1 MIYFIFIWSILLPV
15 CWLIGTATL
24 VRLDAINLYRQ
35 GDRLLLALWIGILLL
50 ALTLL
55 TTSLVFPLT
64 PLVGA
69 IVVITLSAAAL
80 NDQRTRSE
88 AVDLGQTIPIP
99 TIVMGLV
106 AGIAI
111 ASLTSQEVTWIDAGL
126 YHYSLIQWLAKFGTI
141 PGLALLFSNLGFTSS
156 WFALVAPFSGEALNF
171 RATAVINGLIFLI
184 TLFHLLLS
192 LQRVRSKTDQI
203 ADWFIICSLL
213 FLIPFVATN
222 NLLSL
227 ILVSASPDLP
237 IIFLP
242 LIIAW
247 SIMPIS
253 AVEKQRNSQK
263 GLSSPI
269 EKVRLIPLILAI
281 GAVTIKLTALPLLL
295 ICWIFQAKSRKPIS
309 QMLLSTALIFVLLM
323 PFLAANTLTS
333 GCPLYPSS
341 ALCLNLPWSVSGQA
355 VAAIA
360 ESTHGW
366 TPWSPISSGSQ
377 DTGSFL
383 LQWLTE
389 NLLDLAMTLMT
400 IILVGCI
407 VYSLAKTRLR
417 YSPGYLWTILL
428 SACGVG
434 FFWLTSPFF
443 RFALGFLTLPPAFLV
458 ASFLQQSYSQ
468 KQLNLPFHLV
478 HWNRLWG
485 NRQPVSPQ
493 LLAISTFI
501 IVLALTYSIQH
512 AQILLPP
519 PVKTVQFTQNQLNGI
534 LYRSPIH
541 DLCWTTEIPCV
552 SELRKVKLREPQHG
566 LSKGFIRA
574 D

>member
-24 VRLDAINLYRQ
+24 ARLDAISLYRP
-35 GDRLLLALWIGILLL
+35 GDRLILALWIGILLL

-55 TTSLVFPLT
+55 TTSLVLPLT

-69 IVVITLSAAAL
+69 IVATTLAAAAL
-80 NDQRTRSE
+80 NDQQTRAE
-88 AVDLGQTIPIP
+88 VVYLGQNIQTTTIFLG
-99 TIVMGLV
+99 MV
-106 AGIAI
+106 AGIAV
-111 ASLTSQEVTWIDAGL
+111 ASLTSREVNWIDAGL
-126 YHYSLIQWLAKFGTI
+126 YHYNLIQWLAKFGTV

-156 WFALVAPFSGEALNF
+156 WFALVAPLSGEALDF
-171 RATAVINGLIFLI
+171 RATAIVNGLILLI

-213 FLIPFVATN
+213 FLVPFVATN
-222 NLLSL
+222 NLLAL

-253 AVEKQRNSQK
+253 SREKQKSSQQV
-263 GLSSPI
+263 LPSSI
-269 EKVRLIPLILAI
+269 EQVRFVPLILAI
-281 GAVTIKLTALPLLL
+281 VAVTIKLTALPLLL
-295 ICWIFQAKSRKPIS
+295 ICWIFQARSRKPIS
-309 QMLLSTALIFVLLM
+309 QILVATVLITVLLM
-323 PFLAANTLTS
+323 PFLAANILTS

-341 ALCLNLPWSVSGQA
+341 ALCLDLPWSVSGQA

-366 TPWSPISSGSQ
+366 TPWSPLSSSNQ
-377 DTGSFL
+377 NTGSFL

-400 IILVGCI
+400 AILVCCI
-407 VYSLAKTRLR
+407 VFGLAKPRLR
-417 YSPGYLWTILL
+417 YSPEYIWTLLL
-428 SACGVG
+428 SACGAG

-458 ASFLQQSYSQ
+458 AIFLQQSYSH
-468 KQLNLPFHLV
+468 KQLNLPLQLV
-478 HWNRLWG
+478 HWNRLG
-485 NRQPVSPQ
+485 GKRHTISPQ
-493 LLAISTFI
+493 LLAISAFI
-501 IVLALTYSIQH
+501 IILALTYSIQH
-512 AQILLPP
+512 AHILLPP
-519 PVKTVQFTQNQLNGI
+519 PVRPVQFNQKQVNGI
-534 LYRSPIH
+534 VYRSPVN
-541 DLCWTTEIPCV
+541 DLCWTTEIPCAF
-552 SELRKVKLREPQHG
+552 ELKRVKLREPQHE